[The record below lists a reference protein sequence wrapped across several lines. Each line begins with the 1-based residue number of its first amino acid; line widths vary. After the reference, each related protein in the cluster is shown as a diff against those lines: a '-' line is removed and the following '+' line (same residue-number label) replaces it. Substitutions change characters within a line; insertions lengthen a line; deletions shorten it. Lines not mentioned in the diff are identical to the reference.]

1 MRIIQIVVPDKLLVF
16 IFKFSFLI
24 NFFANLHTHSLDDFL
39 NILQIVVL
47 SFGCGG
53 DQSGQCGGH
62 GECGQGDQSG
72 QNRHISQVLGM
83 VRSIR
88 VIRVGRVDDI
98 RLYD

>member
-53 DQSGQCGGH
+53 DQSGQCGG
-62 GECGQGDQSG
+62 Q
-72 QNRHISQVLGM
+72 LGM
-83 VRSIR
+83 VNVVKGIR
-88 VIRVGRVDDI
+88 VVRIDRLVRWSGWSGRSG
-98 RLYD
+98 